1 MKTIE
6 ELKTFYET
14 ELLSDLRQLEGR
26 RKQAMQSSM
35 IAFAA
40 ILIVGLI
47 AGMIILAN
55 GGPAPLLIIPV
66 VLAVIV
72 GCGVFGLM
80 SSGYK
85 SEFKNRVIAPL
96 IRFIAP
102 GLEYRPEQ
110 CISKDIFKG
119 SGIFTQRIDRY
130 RGEDCVLGKVDQTQI
145 MFSEV
150 HAEYK
155 TTSGTGKNR
164 RTEWH
169 TIFKG
174 LFFIAD
180 FNKHFNGQTLVLPD
194 TAQKL
199 FGRFG
204 QTLQSWA
211 VGRGELIK
219 MEDPLFEHEFVVY
232 GTDQI
237 EARYILSPSLMQR
250 ITEFKIK
257 TGDRLYLSFTG
268 SKVYVAVP
276 IARNMFEPAYLSC
289 ADDFKCI
296 SEYYADLSMAIGIV
310 DELNLNTRI
319 WSKT

>member
-6 ELKTFYET
+6 ELKTFYEKQ
-14 ELLSDLRQLEGR
+14 LLTDLRQLEGN

-40 ILIVGLI
+40 ILVVGLI

-55 GGPAPLLIIPV
+55 GAPAPLLLLPV
-66 VLAVIV
+66 ILAVVI
-72 GCGVFGLM
+72 GGSVFKFL

-85 SEFKNRVIAPL
+85 SEFKSRVIGPL
-96 IRFIAP
+96 IQFIEP
-102 GLEYRPEQ
+102 GLDYRPEQ
-110 CISKDIFKG
+110 CISKDFFKQ

-130 RGEDCVLGKVDQTQI
+130 RGEDCVLGKVGQTQI

-155 TTSGTGKNR
+155 TTSGSGKNR
-164 RTEWH
+164 RTQWH

-174 LFFIAD
+174 IFFVAD
-180 FNKHFNGQTLVLPD
+180 FNKHFNGQTVVLPD
-194 TAQKL
+194 SAQKL

-219 MEDPLFEHEFVVY
+219 LEDPLFEHEFVVY
-232 GTDQI
+232 GTDQV

-250 ITEFKIK
+250 ITEFKIR

-268 SKVYVAVP
+268 SKVYVAMP
-276 IARNMFEPAYLSC
+276 IARNLFEPAYLSC

-296 SEYYADLSMAIGIV
+296 SEYYADLALAIGIV

-319 WSKT
+319 WSKE